1 MNLIPEAKNWWRMFS
16 VQAMLAAGTIQGV
29 WLALP
34 DDLRASVPDS
44 WLRVATIALLLA
56 GVAGRVVSQP
66 KVHE

>member
-1 MNLIPEAKNWWRMFS
+1 MKLIPEAKNWWRMFS

-44 WLRVATIALLLA
+44 WLRVATIALLIA
-56 GVAGRVVSQP
+56 GVVGRLVSQP